1 MGSSFG
7 CSSFGCSL
15 ILHLVV
21 LVLLLITIPSCTTDH
36 PGSALRNAQR
46 IMGNYNF
53 DNSIRSYLDT
63 VFSKEIGR

>member
-7 CSSFGCSL
+7 CASFGCSL

-21 LVLLLITIPSCTTDH
+21 LVLLLITIPSCVTDL
-36 PGSALRNAQR
+36 PGSALTDAQR
-46 IMGNYNF
+46 IMSNYNF